1 MASLQAALE
10 QQGQKLDAFIASTDT
25 RLKNI
30 EEHAERNTAILQ
42 EMMAMMLKTAVF
54 LLICLISSLKLLLYF
69 LFN

>member
-42 EMMAMMLKTAVF
+42 EMMAMMMRKQPPAEEGDDDDGDDL
-54 LLICLISSLKLLLYF
+54 
-69 LFN
+69 